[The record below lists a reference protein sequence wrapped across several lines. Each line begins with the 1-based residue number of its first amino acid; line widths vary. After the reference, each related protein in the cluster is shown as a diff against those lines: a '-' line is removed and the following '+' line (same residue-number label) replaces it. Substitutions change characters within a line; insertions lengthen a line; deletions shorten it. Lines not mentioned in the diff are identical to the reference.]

1 MVCLWCRRTVARSVA
16 RPVYGHVITN
26 FLGWVDYHI
35 SSAMG
40 LRARVELR
48 YYYYYYSIIIYP
60 CALEDEWEEV
70 KMDEYV
76 FQMKH
81 FALNNTEK

>member
-1 MVCLWCRRTVARSVA
+1 
-16 RPVYGHVITN
+16 
-26 FLGWVDYHI
+26 
-35 SSAMG
+35 MG

-48 YYYYYYSIIIYP
+48 YYYYYYYYYSIIIYP
-60 CALEDEWEEV
+60 CALEDEWEAV